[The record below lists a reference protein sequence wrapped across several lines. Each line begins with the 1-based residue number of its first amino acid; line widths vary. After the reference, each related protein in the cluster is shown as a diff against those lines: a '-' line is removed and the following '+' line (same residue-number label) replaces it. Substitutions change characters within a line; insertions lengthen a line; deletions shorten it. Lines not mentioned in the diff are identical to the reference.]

1 MAKKGTRLLDKGKHE
16 CWLLIRG
23 IHAMFHGQRLRIY
36 DQLTLHLGH
45 FFQIQY
51 KQAVEYHCTHRR

>member
-45 FFQIQY
+45 FF
-51 KQAVEYHCTHRR
+51 